1 MAQNGIGH
9 RALKYMKIR
18 GNSINILYLEGAT
31 NEIKENK
38 KFPCLTLIMMNI
50 NNHNYENL
58 DKISLNIYKA
68 YKYSVNAI
76 NIERNYLPKLW

>member
-1 MAQNGIGH
+1 MKSLYMTFTSPCALAPICPGVCNIMVRVAQNGIGH

-50 NNHNYENL
+50 NNHNL
-58 DKISLNIYKA
+58 
-68 YKYSVNAI
+68 
-76 NIERNYLPKLW
+76 